1 MSSVQFGAFFLF
13 NKFPYKSLGR
23 IFIKNLRSFQKCTQ
37 LSMPLQICTYKITH
51 VKKIPKIL
59 YCHCSCFLSIWFI
72 FVILHPKANSVNLVK
87 VMTMTLLLFCALC
100 FSDGLFPSLSVVLT
114 WAFLSSQCHTLGS
127 KTIIGLRLTQMSGLF
142 RRELPLVH

>member
-23 IFIKNLRSFQKCTQ
+23 IFIQNLRSFQKCTQ

-51 VKKIPKIL
+51 VEKIPKIL
-59 YCHCSCFLSIWFI
+59 HCHCSCFLSVWFI
-72 FVILHPKANSVNLVK
+72 FMILHPKANSVNLVK

-100 FSDGLFPSLSVVLT
+100 FSDGLFPSVFVCSSYLSISKFSV
-114 WAFLSSQCHTLGS
+114 SHLG
-127 KTIIGLRLTQMSGLF
+127 
-142 RRELPLVH
+142 